1 MNNSIEFVC
10 VRSEHQTDS
19 PRESL
24 TMHEDAWAYCPSG
37 GAAAGHAW
45 KATAHF
51 TVAEAKQTLA

>member
-1 MNNSIEFVC
+1 
-10 VRSEHQTDS
+10 
-19 PRESL
+19 
-24 TMHEDAWAYCPSG
+24 MHEDAWAYCPSG